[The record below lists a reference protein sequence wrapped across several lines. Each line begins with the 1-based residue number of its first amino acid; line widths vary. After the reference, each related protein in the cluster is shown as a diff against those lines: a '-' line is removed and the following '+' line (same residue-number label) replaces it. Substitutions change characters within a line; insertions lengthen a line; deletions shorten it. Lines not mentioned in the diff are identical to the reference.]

1 MLKHLKHHWKRT
13 VSGLMALVMAAG
25 MLPVN
30 GLAAEVPEPA
40 AKTQA
45 EAAYAPTGN
54 FELAPAGT
62 TAWNGGEEPMTVYSS
77 QAGTTQEAEIPA
89 GEPFALLE
97 DGDSRLKIGYSEGG
111 WTGGTLED
119 TGWVDKDGILVNLP
133 DLIPSIAYVREDAE
147 KAFNSRLTR
156 FEYVIPCPYGEAE
169 RLAQLQAEAMD
180 GGETLL
186 VRMEGQTVTIT
197 RGVGEPASLEEYSLD
212 GETYQK
218 YNQWTDSSVDS
229 GISAYQLP
237 YEIST
242 AYSADPSVTLGMF
255 APQTSQPNRAPSNV
269 TPTGDVG
276 AYNPGSPGGQKP
288 HTSNVAWAIDPERT
302 FLRFTLLEFPGG
314 VVTDLNTQDW
324 NTWHVVG
331 TPLNVVWSNGWSAD
345 QCRSDVTWYN
355 SSAMHYNGMG
365 SNAPQ
370 LMAGSSVS
378 NGVYSYDATVGYNQ
392 RWVTTADE
400 FQSETGITNEQKEQM
415 FHLNSDS
422 WSTGWLNG
430 DYTSMWGTDP
440 QSVTPGNLY
449 QVYKANN
456 AFLYLLGRLTET
468 DNHSGGSNP
477 GWSADEA
484 MEKWSEYVKDK
495 DGNLRTKYRI
505 IVETGMILRDPDGG
519 RRAYTLRD
527 MMAYSLYNNEAS
539 QQYNLIWD
547 QSSTTVNMAQWM
559 RQAKEQ
565 FLEYPLDEN
574 GTPTGEELISNN
586 GFAECDSYVDTI
598 QYARPIRDTIFSER
612 RSFGLHVF
620 SPFNFEHDPPGEPD
634 EPDTPDPDEPDNP
647 EPPDEP
653 DTPGTGITITKL
665 EEGTTQ
671 GLEGAVFKI
680 TAPDG
685 STVGSTYTTGPDGT
699 VTVQL
704 NQTGHFTVEE
714 LTPPKWYVKGENSTQ
729 HVNVTAGQMEELT
742 FTNKPYGNLR
752 VEKYSDTGELLEG
765 VTIQIKNLETGATQ
779 SDQTGPGGFVE
790 FTELAPG
797 GYEVREISG
806 IPGWQ
811 ADTETVK
818 TATVVSGETSTAY
831 FVNQELPGLRITKY
845 DRTSKE
851 PLSDIAFSIWR
862 DGEYLGDYETD
873 SSGEILLTDCQ
884 PGTYR
889 VEEKQSDDAH
899 ITITTPQEVELKAGD
914 GIKELVFFNDLKPGI
929 HLTKVDS
936 ADLSKPIANA
946 RFRFE
951 AVDGSW
957 GPEEYTTSEDGTID
971 LSKLPVG
978 AYVVTELECPGYVID
993 DAQRIIHLAPNENAE
1008 FVFTNSKLPSLTL
1021 TKTSSDG
1028 TPLAGVTFRLAK
1040 VEDGGHYLDRTSG
1053 PDGTITW
1060 EGLEPGVYSL
1070 VETATVSDHIL
1081 DAREHH
1087 VQLFPGS
1094 DSTIDLENDRRP
1106 NLTVVKRDADSGAP
1120 VADTVFLVE
1129 AADGHSVDEI
1139 KTGPDGKAVLENL
1152 LPGVYEIS
1160 EKSVPSPYLMDA
1172 EPQLVTLYPN
1182 QDSDIYF
1189 ENHKAPELTIYKK
1202 DSIAGAPVEGARF
1215 HVTYTSNGEAEGA
1228 PESFDFGELLTDANG
1243 EIKLHELGH
1252 RLYPGE
1258 YTVEEVE
1265 PAPGFQLKEPT
1276 RQTVI
1281 LHGGETRTVTFENVP
1296 LNAIIVEKY
1305 DSVTGEALAGATFQ
1319 LKFLGGTSGTGGTV
1333 ISQKVTGKNGTA
1345 IWTGLTAGT
1354 YILEEVD
1361 PADGYSII
1369 QSSETIYLAD
1379 SGEQSVVT
1387 VWFENMP
1394 NGNLLIRKVCSTN
1407 PSVTLSN
1414 AEFKVMYADGTLIG
1428 DSNGIYRTDENGE
1441 IRIEGL
1447 DPGRSIIV
1455 TETQAPPGFLIDTQS
1470 QTIQIREGRTVSLTF
1485 ANQPKGELIIQKRD
1499 SATGRVLSDAQ
1510 FRVTTAGGCEVGL
1523 DGVIG
1528 DSTLTQNGIFTTDSS
1543 GEIHITNLAPG
1554 AYVLT
1559 EIKAPDGYVMDAPST
1574 NVVIGEGG
1582 DTQTV
1587 VITNSKAG
1595 SLIIDKRDS
1604 LTGEP
1609 LEGVT
1614 FKVTTSTGEYVPDEN
1629 GYISSNGIYKTDKN
1643 GLIQI
1648 DGVVGTLVVT
1658 EVETISGYTIDPT
1671 SQTQTVV
1678 VHPNDTQ
1685 TLYFTNT
1692 PSTTL
1697 VIEKYIEGTTTP
1709 LEGVTFL
1716 VTDSSGT
1723 VVGPSNGEYI
1733 TDENGRI
1740 VITDLEPG
1748 TTVTAREIK
1757 TVEGYVLDSA
1767 PKSIEITA
1775 GEAQT
1780 LRFYN
1785 QKQGTLVIRKLDS
1798 QTLEPLAGV
1807 EFELTYADGGYVDDA
1822 NGHLSSKGLYTTN
1835 ANGEIRISGITGT
1848 IVVKETK
1855 TIPGYTID
1863 EDTRIQTVEV
1873 NPEDTQTLTF
1883 YNTPGTTLTIQKYI
1897 EGTDYEPLEGVTF
1910 LITDSAGTPLGPS
1923 NGEYVTDRNGQ
1934 IVLTDLA
1941 PGTTIIARE
1950 TKTADGFVLDG
1961 TPQSILIKE
1970 GEGQYLTFYN
1980 QRVGGVELVKVNS
1993 ADKTQRIP
2001 NVTFEIRRMDD
2012 ALVDTV
2018 TTDSDGRVFLPLE
2031 DGSYYAVEIEAAEG
2045 FKLDS
2050 TPVYFTVE
2058 NGETTVLQIENE
2070 AVSGILLHKT
2080 DSTTGEDIYGVT
2092 FLLYDD
2098 TNTPIGQQTTDD
2110 RGYAWFENLPA
2121 GRYYLRE
2128 LENEGYIPD
2137 TQMKTVYAQSGETT
2151 LVEWENTPITGQ
2163 IQVTKTAA
2171 DYNSMNGW
2179 PAGTPIPNTEFEIYN
2194 AKTGNLVDTIRT
2206 DKNGVAASRPLPLG
2220 RYKIVE
2226 SKAADFYGLDKTPI
2240 EVEIEFEGQI
2250 VKTAMTN
2257 KSLYTNVSIQKT
2269 GYVEVMPGQSIRY
2282 DFANI
2287 ANNSTTSLTSFF
2299 WRDTLSTQA
2308 VRLDKIVTGTYN
2320 IPGNYKI
2327 VYQTN
2332 LSNGAWRT
2340 LADNLSTQ
2348 QNYVLDASPAALGL
2362 AANECVTQFMV
2373 SFGVVPSNFR
2383 QVEAPQVT
2391 CTVLSGLTGGTKFTN
2406 TADVGGVHDGQWIMA
2421 VSRWVTTV
2429 YKPSQPLPRTG
2440 Y

>member
-1 MLKHLKHHWKRT
+1 MLKQLKHHWKRT
-13 VSGLMALVMAAG
+13 VSGFMALVMAAG
-25 MLPVN
+25 LLP
-30 GLAAEVPEPA
+30 GTSLA
-40 AKTQA
+40 AKTAATPVIQT

-54 FELAPAGT
+54 FELNVAGT
-62 TAWNGGEEPMTVYSS
+62 TVWNGGEEPLTVYSS
-77 QAGTTQEAEIPA
+77 QTGTAQESEIPA
-89 GEPFALLE
+89 GESFALLE
-97 DGDSRLKIGYSEGG
+97 DSGGDRLTIGYSEGG

-119 TGWVDKDGILVNLP
+119 TGWVDKADVLVNLP

-169 RLAQLQAEAMD
+169 RLAQLQAEAME
-180 GGETLL
+180 GGETLV
-186 VRMEGQTVTIT
+186 VRMDGQTVTVS
-197 RGVGEPASLEEYSLD
+197 RAVGDPTSLEEYTLD
-212 GETYQK
+212 GETYRK
-218 YNQWTDSSVDS
+218 YGQWTESSPADS

-242 AYSADPSVTLGMF
+242 AHSADPSFTLGMF
-255 APQTSQPNRAPSNV
+255 APQTSQPSRAPSNV

-370 LMAGSSVS
+370 LMAGTSVS

-430 DYTSMWGTDP
+430 NYTSMWGTEAQP
-440 QSVTPGNLY
+440 VTPGNIY
-449 QVYKANN
+449 QVYKAND
-456 AFLYLLGRLTET
+456 AFIYLLGRLTET

-699 VTVQL
+699 VAVQL

-729 HVNVTAGQMEELT
+729 HVNVTAGQMAELT

-765 VTIQIKNLETGATQ
+765 VTIQIKNLETGETQ
-779 SDQTGPGGFVE
+779 SGQTGPDGSIE

-811 ADTETVK
+811 ADVETVK

-851 PLSDIAFSIWR
+851 SLSDITFSIWR

-951 AVDGSW
+951 AVDSSW

-993 DAQRIIHLAPNENAE
+993 DAQRIIHLDPNENAE

-1040 VEDGGHYLDRTSG
+1040 LEDGGHYLDRTTG

-1087 VQLFPGS
+1087 VQLFPGR

-1120 VADTVFLVE
+1120 IADTVFLVE
-1129 AADGHSVDEI
+1129 AAGGHSVDEI
-1139 KTGPDGKAVLENL
+1139 RTGPDGTATLENL

-1182 QDSDIYF
+1182 RDHTAYF
-1189 ENHKAPELTIYKK
+1189 ENHKAPTIEIIKENSITHERLSNVRFQVWYASNDTETGEYNDLGVFTTDENGRIELTGPDNGLRDGWFRVKELEPPAGFSIK
-1202 DSIAGAPVEGARF
+1202 DSDTQEAFVQAG
-1215 HVTYTSNGEAEGA
+1215 
-1228 PESFDFGELLTDANG
+1228 
-1243 EIKLHELGH
+1243 KGH
-1252 RLYPGE
+1252 TFL
-1258 YTVEEVE
+1258 
-1265 PAPGFQLKEPT
+1265 
-1276 RQTVI
+1276 
-1281 LHGGETRTVTFENVP
+1281 FENTP
-1296 LNAIIVEKY
+1296 LSALVVYKR
-1305 DSVTGEALAGATFQ
+1305 DSVTGAALPNCRFQ
-1319 LKFLGGTSGTGGTV
+1319 LSYLGGSTSGTGGTV
-1333 ISQKVTGKNGTA
+1333 IGTYVTSENGSFTVTGLK
-1345 IWTGLTAGT
+1345 AGY
-1354 YILEEVD
+1354 YICEELES
-1361 PADGYSII
+1361 DGAHVIDSAP
-1369 QSSETIYLAD
+1369 QSFYI
-1379 SGEQSVVT
+1379 SGEDQD
-1387 VWFENMP
+1387 
-1394 NGNLLIRKVCSTN
+1394 I
-1407 PSVTLSN
+1407 VTLYFGN
-1414 AEFKVMYADGTLIG
+1414 A
-1428 DSNGIYRTDENGE
+1428 
-1441 IRIEGL
+1441 
-1447 DPGRSIIV
+1447 
-1455 TETQAPPGFLIDTQS
+1455 
-1470 QTIQIREGRTVSLTF
+1470 
-1485 ANQPKGELIIQKRD
+1485 PKGAVLVKKV
-1499 SATGRVLSDAQ
+1499 SASDNSPLSDVE
-1510 FRVTTAGGCEVGL
+1510 FFVTTADGAVVG
-1523 DGVIG
+1523 DA
-1528 DSTLTQNGIFTTDSS
+1528 NGKFVTDSAGS
-1543 GEIHITNLAPG
+1543 FLVEGVEPG
-1554 AYVLT
+1554 TTLV
-1559 EIKAPDGYVMDAPST
+1559 IKETRAKPGYLLDNTP
-1574 NVVIGEGG
+1574 
-1582 DTQTV
+1582 QTV
-1587 VITNSKAG
+1587 QVKEGQTVTVEFRNQPLGNLVIEKWGRNGTS
-1595 SLIIDKRDS
+1595 
-1604 LTGEP
+1604 TVP
-1609 LEGVT
+1609 LEGVK
-1614 FKVTTSTGEYVPDEN
+1614 FEVKYANGQYVDAA
-1629 GYISSNGIYKTDKN
+1629 GGTLSSNGLYYTDSTGKITLS
-1643 GLIQI
+1643 GLT
-1648 DGVVGTLVVT
+1648 GTVIVT
-1658 EVETISGYTIDPT
+1658 ELESVEGYTIDPDSQ
-1671 SQTQTVV
+1671 SQTVTIN
-1678 VHPNDTQ
+1678 PNDTQ
-1685 TLYFTNT
+1685 TL
-1692 PSTTL
+1692 
-1697 VIEKYIEGTTTP
+1697 
-1709 LEGVTFL
+1709 
-1716 VTDSSGT
+1716 
-1723 VVGPSNGEYI
+1723 
-1733 TDENGRI
+1733 
-1740 VITDLEPG
+1740 
-1748 TTVTAREIK
+1748 
-1757 TVEGYVLDSA
+1757 
-1767 PKSIEITA
+1767 
-1775 GEAQT
+1775 
-1780 LRFYN
+1780 RFYN
-1785 QKQGTLVIRKLDS
+1785 DAVGG
-1798 QTLEPLAGV
+1798 A
-1807 EFELTYADGGYVDDA
+1807 ELTKVSEADK
-1822 NGHLSSKGLYTTN
+1822 S
-1835 ANGEIRISGITGT
+1835 E
-1848 IVVKETK
+1848 
-1855 TIPGYTID
+1855 TIPD
-1863 EDTRIQTVEV
+1863 
-1873 NPEDTQTLTF
+1873 
-1883 YNTPGTTLTIQKYI
+1883 
-1897 EGTDYEPLEGVTF
+1897 
-1910 LITDSAGTPLGPS
+1910 
-1923 NGEYVTDRNGQ
+1923 
-1934 IVLTDLA
+1934 
-1941 PGTTIIARE
+1941 
-1950 TKTADGFVLDG
+1950 
-1961 TPQSILIKE
+1961 
-1970 GEGQYLTFYN
+1970 
-1980 QRVGGVELVKVNS
+1980 
-1993 ADKTQRIP
+1993 
-2001 NVTFEIRRMDD
+2001 VTFEIRRVSDD

-2018 TTDSDGRVFLPLE
+2018 TTGRNGKVYISLE
-2031 DGSYYAVEIEAAEG
+2031 AGNYYAVETDCPDT
-2045 FKLDS
+2045 FRLDP

-2058 NGETTVLQIENE
+2058 KNRTTPLTVTNAPI
-2070 AVSGILLHKT
+2070 SGILLHKIST
-2080 DSTTGEDIYGVT
+2080 ADGDGIPGVSFILHDSSH
-2092 FLLYDD
+2092 
-2098 TNTPIGQQTTDD
+2098 NPIDQQTTDD
-2110 RGYAWFENLPA
+2110 RGYAWFEGLTES

-2137 TQMKTVYAQSGETT
+2137 TQLRTVYVKAGETT

-2163 IQVTKTAA
+2163 IQIIKRSA
-2171 DYNSMNGW
+2171 DYNPTTGL
-2179 PAGTPIPNTEFEIYN
+2179 PAGTLLEGAVFEIYDKAGN
-2194 AKTGNLVDTIRT
+2194 AVDTIRS
-2206 DKNGVAASRPLPLG
+2206 DSRGLAVSKQLPLS
-2220 RYKIVE
+2220 RYTIREVK
-2226 SKAADFYGLDKTPI
+2226 SPDHYGVNE
-2240 EVEIEFEGQI
+2240 EVLTAYLEYEGQI
-2250 VKTAMTN
+2250 LRFEVTN
-2257 KSLYTNVSIQKT
+2257 KSLSTGVSISKT
-2269 GYVEVMPGQSIRY
+2269 GPKEVVSGQPVRY
-2282 DFANI
+2282 TFSGI
-2287 ANNSTTSLTSFF
+2287 ANTSNVRLDSFY
-2299 WRDTLSTQA
+2299 WRDTLPAQ
-2308 VRLDKIVTGTYN
+2308 VRLEQVVTGTYN
-2320 IPGNYKI
+2320 FPGTYKI
-2327 VYQTN
+2327 VYKV
-2332 LSNGAWRT
+2332 NGTGDYRT
-2340 LADNLSTQ
+2340 LADNLSTS
-2348 QNYVLDASPAALGL
+2348 QNYTLAASSVALGL
-2362 AANECVTQFMV
+2362 AANERVTEIMFV
-2373 SFGVVPSNFR
+2373 FGQAPAGFA
-2383 QVEAPQVT
+2383 QVEAPVVH
-2391 CTVLSGLTGGTKFTN
+2391 CTAINGLAAGSSFVN
-2406 TADVGGVHDGQWIMA
+2406 VADVGGVYNGQWVQA
-2421 VSRWVTTV
+2421 VTRWVTTV
-2429 YKPSQPLPRTG
+2429 YGKPEPLPRTG